1 MIIENIYCLSIIFS
15 VQPVV
20 MFAGEHCHPSFYST
34 GHGAYLTGR
43 AAAQT
48 AIRTAKEAVASAG
61 GGGGGLGAEVTY
73 NLQDAS
79 VTDLSA
85 WLADLGTGDK
95 RLEEYRLH
103 QSGSRPRRDDGQF
116 VTPR

>member
-1 MIIENIYCLSIIFS
+1 
-15 VQPVV
+15 

-48 AIRTAKEAVASAG
+48 AIRTAKEAVAS
-61 GGGGGLGAEVTY
+61 GGGLGAEVTY